1 MSEEIRNA
9 EGDVALLNRL
19 RTVSELYVI
28 MSACTREPYVECDP
42 ETFDDEVFLY
52 FKKEDGEAQVKSLS
66 ERQIPV
72 GLAKLEQQQMLP
84 FYTSLYTMG
93 VNAVMV
99 SEEGHVFRIQ
109 LSSYVKRKEPEQ
121 KEGKVWVENPELH
134 LTALYYMQEIRRGV
148 KPDEEKT
155 KELQEELL
163 AHFGKGKY
171 VVPMQQDGN
180 QVPLVKVKNGDTYQ
194 PVFTDI
200 LEFQK
205 FNKNNEFRGM
215 VVEAGKLPQ
224 VVPQEARGVVLNR
237 LGLNL
242 PLPLV
247 GRDQQN

>member
-1 MSEEIRNA
+1 
-9 EGDVALLNRL
+9 
-19 RTVSELYVI
+19 
-28 MSACTREPYVECDP
+28 
-42 ETFDDEVFLY
+42 
-52 FKKEDGEAQVKSLS
+52 
-66 ERQIPV
+66 
-72 GLAKLEQQQMLP
+72 
-84 FYTSLYTMG
+84 
-93 VNAVMV
+93 MV
-99 SEEGHVFRIQ
+99 
-109 LSSYVKRKEPEQ
+109 
-121 KEGKVWVENPELH
+121 
-134 LTALYYMQEIRRGV
+134 
-148 KPDEEKT
+148 
-155 KELQEELL
+155 ELQEELL

-224 VVPQEARGVVLNR
+224 VVPQEARGVVLNL